1 MVRDRRKPS
10 DRHTRGGYPNKPRR
24 PTPFPCKHWW
34 LFETPESETVTGTCR
49 KCGDVQ
55 VVLTAWQ
62 GWTDQRTD
70 ERVGMDVIHLQENR
84 FDGSP

>member
-1 MVRDRRKPS
+1 MVRRRAKPS
-10 DRHTRGGYPNKPRR
+10 NKRVGFRVPSSLK
-24 PTPFPCKHWW
+24 CKQWW

-55 VVLTAWQ
+55 VVPSSWQ

-70 ERVGMDVIHLQENR
+70 EHVGMDVIHLQENR
-84 FDGSP
+84 FGHV